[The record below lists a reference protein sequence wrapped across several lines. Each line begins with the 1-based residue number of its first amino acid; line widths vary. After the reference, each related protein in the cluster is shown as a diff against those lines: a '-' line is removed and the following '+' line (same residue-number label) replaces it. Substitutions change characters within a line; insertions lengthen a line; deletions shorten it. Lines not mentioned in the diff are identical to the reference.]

1 MLNDDGNRGVIT
13 SIEAR
18 TVIALFLRRE
28 ARYKEAIEVVR
39 GLKS

>member
-1 MLNDDGNRGVIT
+1 MLKDAGARGAMT

-28 ARYKEAIEVVR
+28 AQV
-39 GLKS
+39 